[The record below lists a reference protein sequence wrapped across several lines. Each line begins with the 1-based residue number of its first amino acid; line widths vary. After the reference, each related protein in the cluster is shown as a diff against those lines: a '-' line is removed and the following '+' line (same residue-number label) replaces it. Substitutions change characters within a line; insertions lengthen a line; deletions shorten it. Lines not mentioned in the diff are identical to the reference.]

1 MIRARVRG
9 QRKLKKL
16 LKKPNKKWEMT
27 SSMRPSETYSQ
38 SDRPEPSVIE
48 SSCKVRDK
56 DTVVTNLSSYEL
68 TAAQEDLLS
77 KGLKFIPDRTKI
89 DNI

>member
-1 MIRARVRG
+1 MG
-9 QRKLKKL
+9 H
-16 LKKPNKKWEMT
+16 T
-27 SSMRPSETYSQ
+27 ETYSQ
-38 SDRPEPSVIE
+38 SGRSEPSAIE
-48 SSCKVRDK
+48 SSCKERDK

-89 DNI
+89 DKIKLLADLTEWERRMRL

>member
-1 MIRARVRG
+1 M
-9 QRKLKKL
+9 K
-16 LKKPNKKWEMT
+16 

-77 KGLKFIPDRTKI
+77 KGLNFIPDRTKI
-89 DNI
+89 DKIKLLADLTEWECCMRL